1 MNLPF
6 NTSILRIN
14 HHLTHACSSYYNS
27 GFDESAVLVIDGC
40 GDNYIHKKVETISC
54 GYASGK
60 KINIFETIQGDIKS
74 IFSDDS
80 NPLGMVNN
88 SLGEMY
94 TLITLCC
101 GFDRFS
107 EGKIM
112 GLAPYGC
119 DKYVQEIDQYVKVST
134 DEKNRVDVKVNTHE
148 LYTWGNKIIQ
158 KDDSFENKAN
168 LAYAAQAVL

>member
-1 MNLPF
+1 MIILGIGGSTHDLSYCLIKDGVIIGAIEEERISREKHCVGIRSTLFNGIEYCLKQHGIAYNDIDIFISNNLFLGRVNLPF

-80 NPLGMVNN
+80 
-88 SLGEMY
+88 
-94 TLITLCC
+94 
-101 GFDRFS
+101 
-107 EGKIM
+107 
-112 GLAPYGC
+112 
-119 DKYVQEIDQYVKVST
+119 
-134 DEKNRVDVKVNTHE
+134 
-148 LYTWGNKIIQ
+148 
-158 KDDSFENKAN
+158 
-168 LAYAAQAVL
+168 